1 VSLPGS
7 GTLTIDLLNDMGQGV
22 QVQLFYQSTAN
33 RVGSDVEAPYQIVYS
48 GAAGAYYIYLYTAGG
63 YTSAT
68 PYTLTVSYP

>member
-1 VSLPGS
+1 VSLLGP
-7 GTLTIDLLNDMGQGV
+7 GTLTISLTNDVGQGV
-22 QVQLFYQSTAN
+22 QVQLFYLSTTN
-33 RVGSDVEAPYQIVYS
+33 RVASDVEAPYQIVYS